1 MTIPLETLDAL
12 DRISIAN
19 PCTVSWSRMRGNDK
33 SRFCGECQK
42 WVFDLSTMSRSE
54 IAELLARPGATPC
67 VRLYRRPDRRVLTAD
82 CSVGLG
88 TRIWRK
94 LRRRAAWAAWLLA
107 ILFVPAC
114 ATRTMGI
121 VMEDESQITGIRPR
135 TDRPGDADRALNDK
149 PATPA
154 SDQGP
159 EVQVDAMMPV
169 DSSSR

>member
-1 MTIPLETLDAL
+1 
-12 DRISIAN
+12 
-19 PCTVSWSRMRGNDK
+19 
-33 SRFCGECQK
+33 
-42 WVFDLSTMSRSE
+42 
-54 IAELLARPGATPC
+54 
-67 VRLYRRPDRRVLTAD
+67 
-82 CSVGLG
+82 
-88 TRIWRK
+88 
-94 LRRRAAWAAWLLA
+94 
-107 ILFVPAC
+107 
-114 ATRTMGI
+114 MGI